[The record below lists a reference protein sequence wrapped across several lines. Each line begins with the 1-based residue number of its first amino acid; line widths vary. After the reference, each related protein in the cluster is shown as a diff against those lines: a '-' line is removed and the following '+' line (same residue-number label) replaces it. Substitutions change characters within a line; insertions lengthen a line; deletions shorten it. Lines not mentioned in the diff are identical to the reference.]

1 MSITKY
7 QIFVKVAELGS
18 LTRAA
23 EALGYTQPAVN
34 HSISS
39 LESRFGFPL
48 FYRSRDAC
56 RLTENGER
64 LLDACREILR
74 GEEEIEATVHALNGV
89 LTGSIRVGSL
99 RSMLTEF
106 APRVIYRFSQAYPQI
121 GLTLSELTFQ
131 EVAAALGAGTID
143 AGFTSAP
150 LPEDGKLRF
159 TPLFDDPVCLILPPE
174 RPLLAYERVPVRELD
189 GLDFIM
195 PYQGFDLD
203 IMRIFRAAGVQPN
216 VQPSVVDDLTVISM
230 VRHGLGVS
238 MMTEMTLRGYTQQ
251 VLTLPVAPAASRE
264 LGIALRPHC
273 ANPALRRRFID
284 CARRVV
290 REMTGENDANATDI
304 SAPAAL

>member
-23 EALGYTQPAVN
+23 EALGYTQPAVS
-34 HSISS
+34 HSVSS

-106 APRVIYRFSQAYPQI
+106 VPRVIYRFSQAYPQI

-174 RPLLAYERVPVRELD
+174 HPLLAYERVPVLELD